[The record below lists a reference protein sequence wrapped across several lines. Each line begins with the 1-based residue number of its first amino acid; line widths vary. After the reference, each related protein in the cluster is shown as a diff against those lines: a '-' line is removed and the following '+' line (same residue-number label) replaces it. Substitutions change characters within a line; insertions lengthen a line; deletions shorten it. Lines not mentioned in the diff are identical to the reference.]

1 MPEHIDPDMTAEA
14 IADDI
19 VAAIVSHRL
28 PPGTKLREEA
38 LASVYR
44 VSRTKVRAA
53 LLMLSKDKVIQ
64 IVPDKGAFVAKPS
77 AAEAREV
84 FAVRRILEA
93 ALAREFVARATAA
106 DYKRI
111 DKHLAA
117 ERKSIGGNDAQVRTR
132 LLGDFH
138 IVLAEVVGNGVLT
151 EMMRELSTRSAVIT
165 MLYQSRRDAACS
177 SDEHREFIEAARAGD
192 VERAVALM
200 VDHLSHVESALHFEE
215 TAPVARG
222 KDLVAALLA

>member
-1 MPEHIDPDMTAEA
+1 MPEHIDPAMTAEA

-19 VAAIVSHRL
+19 VVAIVSHRL

-38 LASVYR
+38 LATVYR

-77 AAEAREV
+77 AEEAREV

-93 ALAREFVARATAA
+93 ALAREFVARATPA
-106 DYKRI
+106 DFKRI

-117 ERKSIGGNDAQVRTR
+117 EKKALAGTDVQARTR
-132 LLGDFH
+132 LLSDFH
-138 IVLAEVVGNGVLT
+138 ILLADVAGNKVLT
-151 EMMRELSTRSAVIT
+151 EMLRELSLRSAVIT
-165 MLYQSRRDAACS
+165 MLYQARRDAACS
-177 SDEHREFIEAARAGD
+177 ADEHRAFIEAARAGD
-192 VERAVALM
+192 AERAVALM
-200 VDHLSHVESALHFEE
+200 LDHLGHVEGALHFEDDGKG
-215 TAPVARG
+215 RN
-222 KDLVAALLA
+222 KDLVTALLA